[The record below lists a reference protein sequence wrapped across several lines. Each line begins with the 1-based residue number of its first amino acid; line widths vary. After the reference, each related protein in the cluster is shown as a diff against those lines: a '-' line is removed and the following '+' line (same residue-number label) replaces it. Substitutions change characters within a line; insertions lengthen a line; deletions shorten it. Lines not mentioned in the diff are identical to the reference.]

1 MTFSTTGSGRAT
13 STAWR
18 PENNRG
24 NAMQLDSKV
33 ISQAVAV
40 SADVAYDFAR
50 RMENLPQW
58 ASGLASGVHREDGV
72 WYTESPM
79 GRVAVA
85 MAKRNPFGVLDH
97 DVALPDGAV
106 VHNALR
112 VSPSGDG
119 CVLTF
124 VVLRQ
129 PGVGAER
136 FAADVAHVR
145 RDLRALKRVLER

>member
-1 MTFSTTGSGRAT
+1 MLLEA
-13 STAWR
+13 
-18 PENNRG
+18 
-24 NAMQLDSKV
+24 KV
-33 ISQAVAV
+33 VSQAVAV
-40 SADVAYDFAR
+40 TANEAYDFAR
-50 RMENLPQW
+50 RMENLPNW
-58 ASGLASGVHREDGV
+58 ASGLASGVHREGGV

-85 MAKRNPFGVLDH
+85 MAKKNSFGILDH
-97 DVALPDGAV
+97 DVTLPDGTV

-112 VSPSGDG
+112 VSPCGDG

-136 FAADVAHVR
+136 FAGDVAHVR
-145 RDLRALKRVLER
+145 RDLRALKRVLEQ